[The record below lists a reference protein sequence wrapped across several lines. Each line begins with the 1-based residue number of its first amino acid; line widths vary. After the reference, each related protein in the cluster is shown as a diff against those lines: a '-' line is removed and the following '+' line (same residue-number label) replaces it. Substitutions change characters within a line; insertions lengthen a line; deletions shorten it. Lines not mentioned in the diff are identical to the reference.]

1 MHFQRKSIFV
11 KLFVLGKIIKIRW
24 KVKNHGLG
32 QTPIPTWT
40 DYIYWTRN
48 FTTDKTPQFLGSF
61 RHSEKLLAF
70 GKYEVSH
77 EITVPK
83 YIFGTYFIFIHTD
96 GGENVYEHLKNEN
109 NIRLSVS

>member
-1 MHFQRKSIFV
+1 MHFHRKSIFV

-48 FTTDKTPQFLGSF
+48 FTTDLRPHLLDRFQHYGKLPALGI
-61 RHSEKLLAF
+61 
-70 GKYEVSH
+70 YEVSYDV
-77 EITVPK
+77 TVPK
-83 YIFGTYFIFIHTD
+83 YIFGRYFIAVHTD
-96 GGENVYEHLKNEN
+96 GGNAVFEHLKNDN
-109 NIRLSVS
+109 NVRVSVS

>member
-1 MHFQRKSIFV
+1 MNSLYFF
-11 KLFVLGKIIKIRW
+11 LYFFLGKVVSIRW
-24 KVKNHGLG
+24 TVKNHGRG
-32 QTPIPTWT
+32 ETAKSTWN